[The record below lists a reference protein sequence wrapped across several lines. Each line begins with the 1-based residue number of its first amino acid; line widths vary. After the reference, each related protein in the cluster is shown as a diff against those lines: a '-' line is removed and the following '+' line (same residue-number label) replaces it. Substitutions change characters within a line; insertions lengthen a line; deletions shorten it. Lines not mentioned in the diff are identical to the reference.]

1 MNFETLKNNFF
12 IIAGPNVIES
22 EEHTLKMA
30 KSLKDIFSNYDV
42 NFIFKTSLDKANRS
56 SLNSYRGLGFEEGLR
71 ILKKVKEELDIPIIT
86 DIHESW
92 QAKPVSEVADII
104 QIPAFLC
111 RQTDLLKA
119 AAETGKIIHVKK
131 GQFCS
136 AEQMHKC
143 KDKIIAFGNPNVI
156 LCERGNSFGYQD
168 LVVDPRNLIWLKSD
182 TNLVSMDITHC
193 LQQPSQKMADGTVKS
208 GGLRE
213 LIPYMGKMAIS
224 LGVDGIFMEVHDRPD
239 ESKCDA
245 PTQWPLDK
253 LEWLLGY
260 LLLKNKFSKIKI
272 PNLGNDPL
280 RYCLNNDLINKNG
293 TWIEFGV
300 WKGQTLDLISM
311 YTKKDI
317 YGFDSFVGFT
327 DHLED
332 TWNISNHNYS
342 LNGNI
347 PKFVERLDKFERK
360 NIGTKV
366 EFNKNVKFIKGFFDK
381 SIPIFI
387 SEKKDLNIDFLH
399 IDCDIYKSTKI
410 ILNNLTKYIN
420 NNCIIVFDELINYP
434 NFINGEIKALYEWI
448 EYNNIIFE
456 YIGTE
461 GGYNPDYNDHLEIKD
476 FFKKLREK
484 KMGSSVAIRIL
495 ENKKNNQNKNNS
507 YNVEYNS
514 SSTDQKQTAILGTI
528 ESDTSGFI
536 GKFDNEIVRGHKIL
550 NKLLKLQ
557 FNTILDIGAGA
568 LEHSNIFLENN
579 KIVDICDYGNSV
591 YYNKQDENIYNKIRN
606 KYIGDFN
613 TIKIDNKYDSI
624 WCCHILE
631 HQLNVNLFLKKIHG
645 LLNEDGY
652 LAIVVP
658 PRKPFVVGGHV
669 TIWNAGLVLYN
680 LILAGFDC
688 SEYCDIL
695 QYDYNIGII
704 IKKKTIKNLPNDLS
718 MDKGDIEK
726 LSKYFPFDAKHNFNG
741 DIMKL

>member
-1 MNFETLKNNFF
+1 MNLIKLQNKFF

-42 NFIFKTSLDKANRS
+42 NFIFKVSIDKANRS

-92 QAKPVSEVADII
+92 QAKPVSEVVDII

-143 KDKIIAFGNPNVI
+143 KEKIIAFGNPNVI

-224 LGVDGIFMEVHDRPD
+224 LGVDGIFLEVHDRPD

-347 PKFVERLDKFERK
+347 PKLVKRLDKFERK
-360 NIGTKV
+360 NIGVKV

-381 SIPIFI
+381 SIPNFI

-434 NFINGEIKALYEWI
+434 NYVNGEIKALYEWI
-448 EYNNIIFE
+448 EYNNITFE

-461 GGYNPDYNDHLEIKD
+461 EGYYPDYNDHLESKD
-476 FFKKLREK
+476 FFKKLRDK
-484 KMGSSVAIRIL
+484 KIGSSVAIRIL
-495 ENKKNNQNKNNS
+495 ENKKNTKLNNS

-514 SSTDQKQTAILGTI
+514 SSTNQTQHGILGTI
-528 ESDTSGFI
+528 ESDTSGLI
-536 GKFDNEIVRGHKIL
+536 GKFDKEIVRAHKIL

-591 YYNKQDENIYNKIRN
+591 YYKKHDENIYNKIRN

-613 TIKIDNKYDSI
+613 TIKINNKYDAI

-658 PRKPFVVGGHV
+658 PRKPFIVGGHV
-669 TIWNAGLVLYN
+669 SIWNAGLVLYN

-688 SEYCDIL
+688 SEYCEIL
-695 QYDYNIGII
+695 QYDYNIGIV

-726 LSKYFPFDAKHNFNG
+726 LSKYFPFDAKHDFNG

>member
-1 MNFETLKNNFF
+1 MCLIYMNLEILKNKFF

-22 EEHTLKMA
+22 EEHVLKMA

-42 NFIFKTSLDKANRS
+42 NFIFKTSIDKANRS

-71 ILKKVKEELDIPIIT
+71 ILKKVKEELNIPIIT

-92 QAKPVSEVADII
+92 QAKPVGEVVDII

-111 RQTDLLKA
+111 RQTDLLKG

-131 GQFCS
+131 GQMCS

-143 KDKIIAFGNPNVI
+143 KEKIIAFGNPNVI

-193 LQQPSQKMADGTVKS
+193 LQQPSQKMSDGTIQS

-213 LIPYMGKMAIS
+213 LIPCMGKMAIA
-224 LGVDGIFMEVHDRPD
+224 LGVDGIFMEVHDSPD

-245 PTQWPLDK
+245 PTQWPLNK
-253 LEWLLGY
+253 LEWLLEY
-260 LLLKNKFSKIKI
+260 LDINK
-272 PNLGNDPL
+272 
-280 RYCLNNDLINKNG
+280 LNNG
-293 TWIEFGV
+293 
-300 WKGQTLDLISM
+300 
-311 YTKKDI
+311 
-317 YGFDSFVGFT
+317 
-327 DHLED
+327 
-332 TWNISNHNYS
+332 
-342 LNGNI
+342 
-347 PKFVERLDKFERK
+347 
-360 NIGTKV
+360 
-366 EFNKNVKFIKGFFDK
+366 
-381 SIPIFI
+381 
-387 SEKKDLNIDFLH
+387 
-399 IDCDIYKSTKI
+399 
-410 ILNNLTKYIN
+410 
-420 NNCIIVFDELINYP
+420 
-434 NFINGEIKALYEWI
+434 
-448 EYNNIIFE
+448 
-456 YIGTE
+456 
-461 GGYNPDYNDHLEIKD
+461 
-476 FFKKLREK
+476 
-484 KMGSSVAIRIL
+484 
-495 ENKKNNQNKNNS
+495 

-514 SSTDQKQTAILGTI
+514 SSTNQKQTAILGTI
-528 ESDTSGFI
+528 ESDTSGLI
-536 GKFDNEIVRGHKIL
+536 GKFDKEIVRAHKIL

-591 YYNKQDENIYNKIRN
+591 YYKKHDENIYNKIRN

-645 LLNEDGY
+645 LLNEGGY

-658 PRKPFVVGGHV
+658 PRKPFIVGGHV
-669 TIWNAGLVLYN
+669 SIWNAGLVLYN

-688 SEYCDIL
+688 SEYCEIV

-726 LSKYFPFDAKHNFNG
+726 LSKYFPFDAKHDFNG
-741 DIMKL
+741 DIMKLIYFYNNII